1 MFFKP
6 SRRSAGPAFPL
17 VIGASSL
24 LLALLAVPAG
34 AMAAASGP
42 HVRVGSAP
50 HRPSGSTIVGSLAAS
65 TQIAATV
72 TLAPRDP
79 AALATYASAVSTPGS
94 SDYHQYLTVAE
105 FRQRFAPT
113 AARINALRATLTA
126 QGLSPGPTS
135 ANGLSI
141 PLQASAGTVAQAFSV
156 SFQRVRLRSGRTA
169 YSNLQAPSFSASVA
183 ATVQGVVGL
192 NTLAQVQPLGL
203 AKGPSRRSHASAGLG
218 LGPNMTLT
226 PDLASDSLDPHV
238 VTGGPQP
245 CTTAVND
252 APSNSAYTADQ
263 LASAYQFTSLYGAG
277 DLGAGQTIALFELER
292 NLTSDIS
299 SYKSCYGITTTVNY
313 VPVDGGATGSAQGSG
328 EAALD
333 IEDVIGLAPR
343 ATVDVYQ
350 APNSGTGVLDEY
362 TAIVDSDA
370 TVVSTSW
377 GACEADT
384 GSGFEE
390 SEETLFEEA
399 ATQGQSVFAAAGD
412 SGSEDCNSSTNPNTA
427 LAVDDPGSQPDVTSV
442 GGSSLTAL
450 GPPPTQTVWNDECS
464 GSVPCGGGGGIS
476 MQWPMPS
483 YQLDAP
489 SSLNVINGDSSG
501 TPCGASTGGYCREV
515 PDVSADGDPATG
527 YLIYF
532 NGAWTGIGG
541 TSAAAPLWAAFTAL
555 VNASSYCTGTGIGFA
570 NPDLYRA
577 ATAAYSADFNDIT
590 SGDNDITG
598 TNGGLFPATTGYDM
612 ASGLGTPAGSEL
624 PQALCGGDVVVSVT
638 KPSDQSAVA
647 GTVASLQIH
656 ASDADSETLSYSA
669 SGLPAGL
676 PINSSTGLIS
686 GTSTTIGTAPV
697 TVTVQDTSGDLGTTT
712 FNWTVTA
719 RSTATAVSCNPAT
732 AVPGTGTSCTA
743 TATDTA
749 SGTPT
754 APTGT
759 VSFATSPTSDGTF
772 SANGSCT
779 LTATGSAG
787 AASCALAYTPAAG
800 TQGSQTVV
808 AAFSGDA
815 EHAASSSAA
824 FALTVPAP
832 ISGPPAK
839 VTTPALTGAAV
850 AGKTLSCGTGNW
862 TNAPTSYSYR
872 WYRNGIPIA
881 GATSASYRVRSVDG
895 GSSLTCT
902 VTASNADGS
911 GKSAASRRVSVPVPK
926 VAGCPGA
933 TGSLRGGMLGAIA
946 LGQTRRQ
953 ARSGYSHSSRSA
965 TADLDVFCL
974 TPAGVRVG
982 YATAKLLAALPR
994 ASRSAL
1000 LSRVVSV
1007 STANPFYALSGVG
1020 VGATLAAAERAL
1032 PHGTLLTVGGHR
1044 WYLAKVGSARA
1055 LVEIGSGLVQQV
1067 GIANLELTRTAAA
1080 DRALISAFG

>member
-1 MFFKP
+1 M
-6 SRRSAGPAFPL
+6 
-17 VIGASSL
+17 ICASSV

-34 AMAAASGP
+34 AMAAAGGSD
-42 HVRVGSAP
+42 VRVGSAP

-79 AALATYASAVSTPGS
+79 AALAAYASAVSTPGS
-94 SDYHQYLTVAE
+94 SDYHQYLTVAQ

-113 AARINALRATLTA
+113 AAQTTALRAALTA

-156 SFQRVRLRSGRTA
+156 SFQRVRLRGGRTA

-192 NTLAQVQPLGL
+192 NTLAQAQPLGL
-203 AKGPSRRSHASAGLG
+203 AKAPSSPSDASAGLG
-218 LGPNMTLT
+218 LGPDMTLT
-226 PDLASDSLDPHV
+226 PDLASDSLAPHV

-252 APSNSAYTADQ
+252 ARPNSAYTADE
-263 LASAYQFTSLYGAG
+263 LAHAYGFSSLYSAS
-277 DLGAGQTIALFELER
+277 DFGAGQTIALFELEK
-292 NLTSDIS
+292 NAASDIT
-299 SYKSCYGITTTVNY
+299 SYKLCYGISTTVTY
-313 VPVDGGATGSAQGSG
+313 IPVDGGASGSAQGSG

-333 IEDVIGLAPR
+333 IEDVIGLAPH

-350 APNSGTGVLDEY
+350 APNNGAGILNEY
-362 TAIVDSDA
+362 TAIVESDA

-377 GACEADT
+377 GACEAQEGNSLET
-384 GSGFEE
+384 
-390 SEETLFEEA
+390 SEATLFEEA

-412 SGSEDCNSSTNPNTA
+412 SGSEDCNSAMNPDTA

-442 GGSSLTAL
+442 GGTSLATL
-450 GPPPTQTVWNDECS
+450 GPPPTQTVWNDQCS

-476 MQWPMPS
+476 IEWPMPS
-483 YQLDAP
+483 YQLDAGV
-489 SSLNVINGDSSG
+489 SLNVVNSDSSG
-501 TPCGASTGGYCREV
+501 TPCGASAGSYCREV

-555 VNASSYCTGTGIGFA
+555 VNASSYCAGTGIGFA

-590 SGDNDITG
+590 SGDNDIFSA
-598 TNGGLFPATTGYDM
+598 NGGLFPAATGYDM
-612 ASGLGTPAGSEL
+612 ASGLGTPVGSEL
-624 PQALCGGDVVVSVT
+624 PQALCGGDVVVSVI

-647 GTVASLQIH
+647 GTVVSLQIH
-656 ASDADSETLSYSA
+656 ASDADSEALSYSA

-676 PINSSTGLIS
+676 SINSSTGLIS
-686 GTSTTIGTAPV
+686 GSPTTVSTTPV
-697 TVTVQDTSGDLGTTT
+697 TVTAQDTGGNLGTTT

-719 RSTATAVSCNPAT
+719 RSTATAVSCSPAT
-732 AVPGTGTSCTA
+732 AVPGIGTTCTA

-749 SGTPT
+749 TGTPT
-754 APTGT
+754 TPAGT
-759 VSFATSPTSDGTF
+759 VSFAISPASDGAF
-772 SANGSCT
+772 SGNGSCT
-779 LTATGSAG
+779 LSATGSAG
-787 AASCALAYTPAAG
+787 AASCALTYTPAAG

-808 AAFSGDA
+808 AAFGGDA
-815 EHAASSSAA
+815 EHAASSSSV
-824 FALTVPAP
+824 FALTVAAP
-832 ISGPPAK
+832 ISGPPAT
-839 VTTPALTGAAV
+839 VTTPVLTGGAA
-850 AGKTLSCGTGNW
+850 AGKTLNCGSGNW

-881 GATSASYRVRSVDG
+881 GATSATYRVRSVDE

-902 VTASNADGS
+902 VTASNAAGS
-911 GKSAASRRVSVPVPK
+911 GKSAASRRISVPVPK
-926 VAGCPGA
+926 VAGCPAA
-933 TGSLRGGMLGAIA
+933 TGSLRGGVLGAVA
-946 LGQTRRQ
+946 LGQSRRQ
-953 ARSGYSHSSRSA
+953 ARSGYGRSSRST
-965 TADLDVFCL
+965 TANVDVFCL

-994 ASRSAL
+994 ASRTAL
-1000 LSRVVSV
+1000 LGRVVWA
-1007 STANPFYALSGVG
+1007 STANPFYVLSGVG
-1020 VGATLAAAERAL
+1020 VGATSAAAERAL
-1032 PHGTLLTVGGHR
+1032 PHGTQVTVGGHH
-1044 WYLAKVGSARA
+1044 WYLAKVGSVRG
-1055 LVEIGSGLVQQV
+1055 LFEIGSALVQKV
-1067 GIANLELTRTAAA
+1067 GVANLELTRTAAA
-1080 DRALISAFG
+1080 DRALISALG